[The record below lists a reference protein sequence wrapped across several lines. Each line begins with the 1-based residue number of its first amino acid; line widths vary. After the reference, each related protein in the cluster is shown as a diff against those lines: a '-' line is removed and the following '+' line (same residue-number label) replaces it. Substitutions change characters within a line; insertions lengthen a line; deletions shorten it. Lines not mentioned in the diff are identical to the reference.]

1 MASVGPRR
9 RQSFRRYEA
18 SCDAVT
24 KSGGLPQERVGGP
37 TLSGLRPS
45 VGLLLSAA
53 AVADLREGINSGRW
67 AQVARVGRPVLSILL
82 GFAVMVGGC
91 SGGSTASPA
100 GATASVSPAPTAV
113 ATPTPADPDA
123 LFSLGIAE
131 GPAWQSF
138 HMKIAVG
145 GTVKA
150 AFLKTLGNPNWA
162 KLTTDAV
169 LDGTVIEGDVDA
181 QNLAFHLAIA
191 VPAVVAFGS
200 AALTGDLIIKDS
212 NLYLKMAA
220 LGAKYREVKLGTVSK
235 ELGVPVSVPTP
246 GGSALIGLAD
256 LTSSIRSQLEA
267 IGVTPKVVGVE
278 QIGGRDAYH
287 IDLTVP
293 LDKVNSDLAAAAT
306 KASAGAAILG
316 ELKIDSISSGIWIY
330 KDNYQLA
337 QVQIAGTSSTA
348 GSLSFTMTLTAFDQP
363 VTINAPA
370 ASEVAAGL

>member
-1 MASVGPRR
+1 MV
-9 RQSFRRYEA
+9 
-18 SCDAVT
+18 
-24 KSGGLPQERVGGP
+24 
-37 TLSGLRPS
+37 
-45 VGLLLSAA
+45 
-53 AVADLREGINSGRW
+53 
-67 AQVARVGRPVLSILL
+67 RVGRPVLAILI
-82 GFAVMVGGC
+82 GFAVIAGGC
-91 SGGSTASPA
+91 SGGSTAAPTGGSPT
-100 GATASVSPAPTAV
+100 GATASISPTPTAV
-113 ATPTPADPDA
+113 ATPTPADPDE

-150 AFLKTLGNPNWA
+150 AFLKTLGNPSWA

-169 LDGTVIEGDVDA
+169 LDGTVMEGDVDA

-191 VPAVVAFGS
+191 VPSVAAFGS
-200 AALTGDLIIKDS
+200 AAVTGDLIIKDS
-212 NLYLKMAA
+212 NLYLKMAS
-220 LGAKYREVKLGTVSK
+220 LGAKYREVKLGTISK

-246 GGSALIGLAD
+246 GGSALTGLAD
-256 LTSSIRSQLEA
+256 LTSGIRSQLESA
-267 IGVTPKVVGVE
+267 GVTPKVVGVE

-293 LDKVNSDLAAAAT
+293 LDKVNSDLAAAAA
-306 KASAGAAILG
+306 KAGAHAAVLDQ
-316 ELKIDSISSGIWIY
+316 LKIDSVSSGIWIY

-348 GSLSFTMTLTAFDQP
+348 GNLSFTMTLTNFDQP

-370 ASEVAAGL
+370 ASDVTAGL